1 MDTSDL
7 SVNTDGFVLQ
17 NTPYFFILN
26 GECCIFLFL
35 TLSSGSSHY
44 IITFPMNLLSQCQ
57 NTKYKAANIHSW
69 CNCPC
74 GTEYAW
80 RGAPCG
86 GGQSLHRHPRVPT
99 EYGHWLLED
108 GVSGEYTRH
117 RHDHEGGGARTGE
130 RFGSVEG
137 LGNIMIASVYLDVEL
152 QRLIDWVEMFLYI
165 IFPKQVAYFSLPS
178 SFLLAFS
185 SIYS

>member
-130 RFGSVEG
+130 RFA
-137 LGNIMIASVYLDVEL
+137 LNML
-152 QRLIDWVEMFLYI
+152 QNY
-165 IFPKQVAYFSLPS
+165 S
-178 SFLLAFS
+178 STVQLRAWGISWLLLCTLMLN
-185 SIYS
+185 YKG